1 MTSVQLN
8 DIHVTIDQKS
18 IIQGLSGLIKS
29 GTFLGLIGP
38 NGSGKT
44 TLLKTIATILPL
56 QAGEILIAGKNIYA
70 YPPKKRAQL
79 MSYVPQETN
88 VSFDFQAKEV
98 VMMGRHVHQSFFGGE
113 TELDRK
119 KVEWALDR
127 TETTHLANHSILSL
141 SSGQRQL
148 MMIAKALAQD
158 TPIML
163 LDEPISALD
172 IYHQLHILSLLKKLA
187 KEGKTIIIVL
197 HDLNLAARYCDDLIL
212 LKNGEIQVSGP
223 PTKVFTRSMLKHV
236 YGIDAHIEKHSL
248 LESISITPF
257 MEEAKKG
264 V

>member
-29 GTFLGLIGP
+29 GTFLGLIAP

-172 IYHQLHILSLLKKLA
+172 VHYQLHILSLLKELC
-187 KEGKTIIIVL
+187 EQGQTMIVVL
-197 HDLNLAARYCDDLIL
+197 HDLNLAARFCHRL
-212 LKNGEIQVSGP
+212 LLLNNGAIKKHGIPEEVL
-223 PTKVFTRSMLKHV
+223 TEHVLKEVYHV
-236 YGIDAHIEKHSL
+236 QADIRKDPSVNAIT
-248 LESISITPF
+248 ITPF
-257 MEEAKKG
+257 I
-264 V
+264 